1 MARKRSFHIPLCQVA
16 EQTPLS
22 ALRVGEMALEAGI
35 PPGVINIITGDGPVA
50 GAALATHPGVD
61 KASSH
66 LPFPGI
72 TSCKLALSLLS
83 LHSAG
88 IATSQQHAT

>member
-1 MARKRSFHIPLCQVA
+1 MPVCQVA

-22 ALRVGEMALEAGI
+22 ALRVGEIALEAGI

-61 KASSH
+61 KASTH
-66 LPFPGI
+66 TPR
-72 TSCKLALSLLS
+72 
-83 LHSAG
+83 LHIPRCGTAYW
-88 IATSQQHAT
+88 

>member
-1 MARKRSFHIPLCQVA
+1 MPVCQVA

-22 ALRVGEMALEAGI
+22 ALRVGEIALEAGI

-61 KASSH
+61 KASPYMRALAPPSVSLRLACLH
-66 LPFPGI
+66 LMM
-72 TSCKLALSLLS
+72 
-83 LHSAG
+83 
-88 IATSQQHAT
+88 

>member
-1 MARKRSFHIPLCQVA
+1 MCQVA

-61 KASSH
+61 KASTYLLFS
-66 LPFPGI
+66 GI
-72 TSCKLALSLLS
+72 NYR
-83 LHSAG
+83 
-88 IATSQQHAT
+88 